1 MKINIIS
8 ILAPLAAA
16 AILASAALLAG
27 CTKTAPERTWA
38 SDPDAVHIE
47 ASVGVLTKTYPAG
60 TEAEQKKFKGP
71 EGTKYPGDQ
80 IAVSVEAN
88 GKVEKTVTYEFDA
101 EVWNPVPA
109 TDYLVWKAPVTYK
122 AWYPASSKD
131 GFTLPIDQSESLT
144 ENYGNFG
151 KSDFMTGEYDC
162 DSKDKIP
169 TDHKLKLVMQRKMA
183 LVTVNVDK
191 NRLKNQFDG
200 RIINKILVE
209 SIQSGLSHVSADG
222 TGSGSPVN
230 VKPGPSDNNTDGNY
244 HAIVVPCDGDASAKF
259 LKVSVSH
266 YTKPDHSD
274 YQTDEFF
281 VTGRPAFEAG
291 KHYTYNLTI
300 GKDKVEAGDIEVSN
314 WGSTVPLIDGEQDA
328 DKLSDPISM
337 TTLREQLAAWNNA
350 NPENKKELKDLI
362 TKELLDENCKNGKL
376 IITGEFDNTTP
387 AYTATQYRTCHGM
400 SAETLEAFEK
410 IAAYVRDKNNNKVTV
425 LDLSGVKGLT
435 AIGEI
440 PKKNGDVPY
449 DLSFE
454 NSGLVT
460 FIGSPDIVAF
470 GSAGSGFWGN
480 LNLVS
485 VSGLENVI
493 DAGYA
498 FPNCSRLSE
507 VPNMPNATNFK
518 NAFSGTAIKELCHKN
533 VEKLTI
539 SGCNELTKIDCPKV
553 NFLIAKAFSSP
564 LPKLTELRLT
574 SDYFEEVHVDAFD
587 GVVKAECS
595 LWLNANQESNIVRDN
610 GLYSWTPKKSDQST
624 SAVDNS
630 GGGNQGK
637 TSISLEGFKAIY
649 CGDKQ
654 IK

>member
-8 ILAPLAAA
+8 IFAPLAAA
-16 AILASAALLAG
+16 AILAG
-27 CTKTAPERTWA
+27 CDKTAPERTWS
-38 SDPDAVHIE
+38 SDPDAVRIE
-47 ASVGVLTKTYPAG
+47 ASVGVLTKTKPYG
-60 TEAEQKKFKGP
+60 TEEEQKRFYGP
-71 EGTKYPGDQ
+71 DANRTFLGDE
-80 IAVSVEAN
+80 IAVSMVDN
-88 GKVEKTVTYEFDA
+88 SGQVEKTVTYRFDA

-109 TDYLVWKAPVTYK
+109 TDYLVWKTPVTYK

-131 GFTLPIDQSESLT
+131 GFTLPTDQSESLT
-144 ENYGNFG
+144 ENYGNSA
-151 KSDFMTGEYDC
+151 KADFMTSEYVFA
-162 DSKDKIP
+162 SKDDIP
-169 TDHKLKLVMQRKMA
+169 TDHKLKLTMQRKMA

-191 NRLKNQFDG
+191 NRLKNQFEG
-200 RIINKILVE
+200 KNVYKINVE
-209 SIQSGLSHVSADG
+209 SIQSGYSTVSSDG
-222 TGSGSPVN
+222 TGSGTPVD
-230 VKPGPSDNNTDGNY
+230 VKPGPTNIAYDNNVGKGVY
-244 HAIVVPCDGDASAKF
+244 HAIVVPCDGDASATF
-259 LKVSVSH
+259 LKITVSWLPG
-266 YTKPDHSD
+266 YDDDKAEL
-274 YQTDEFF
+274 Y
-281 VTGRPAFEAG
+281 VTGRPTFEAG

-300 GKDKVEAGDIEVSN
+300 GKDKVEAGDITVSD
-314 WGSTVPLIDGEQDA
+314 WGSPVPLIDGGGEQEA

-337 TTLREQLAAWNNA
+337 TDLRTQLKAWNDA

-362 TKELLDENCKNGKL
+362 TTELLNENCKNGKL
-376 IITGEFDNTTP
+376 IISGEFDNTTP

-400 SAETLEAFEK
+400 SVETLEAFEK

-440 PKKNGDVPY
+440 PKKDGNVPY

-460 FIGSPDIVAF
+460 FIGSPNIVAF

-493 DAGYA
+493 YAGYA
-498 FPNCSRLSE
+498 FPNCSSLSE
-507 VPNMPNATNFK
+507 VPNMPKATDFR
-518 NAFSGTAIKELCHKN
+518 NAFSGTAIKVLCHKN

-553 NFLIAKAFSSP
+553 NYLISKAFSSP

-595 LWLNANQESNIVRDN
+595 LWLNANQEGNIDKTN
-610 GLYSWTPKKSDQST
+610 NLFAWTPKKSDQST